1 MSDIFVMVR
10 NQNNIAM
17 TSVDG
22 IAFITLLNRDGR
34 ILAEETVALMEAD
47 AGFDDL
53 AAGQYTVIVRHERV
67 EPRSAMW
74 DVTIGNQDEV
84 IILTFVYLEPERVLL
99 RVLATVEERL

>member
-10 NQNNIAM
+10 NQNNYAM

-22 IAFITLLNRDGR
+22 VAFITLLTRDGLV
-34 ILAEETVALMEAD
+34 LAEEKVDLIEAD

-53 AAGQYTVIVRHERV
+53 VPGQYTVVVKHDRV
-67 EPRSAMW
+67 EPRSASW
-74 DVTIGNQDEV
+74 DITIGNQDRV
-84 IILTFVYLEPERVLL
+84 IVLTFVYLEPERVLL